1 MIHIYSVSNSQWDN
15 FLVCAPKRH
24 TENFLESK
32 RKIKSCEFSVKWA
45 YVPFGCTHIF
55 FLFHFYLA
63 PISSFSYPKTHALVR
78 LVSDDT
84 QSLNW
89 STMKFFYPFILKIL
103 VEFSIENSAVSPN
116 FFFTRLNMYI
126 MCLMCAYHVWFQNMV
141 FHYKSYCRVENV

>member
-1 MIHIYSVSNSQWDN
+1 MHRFIGEGITFYTDQVYNCDQDMINIYSVSNSHWDN

-24 TENFLESK
+24 TEKILESK
-32 RKIKSCEFSVKWA
+32 RKIKSREFSVKWA

-55 FLFHFYLA
+55 FHFYLA

-103 VEFSIENSAVSPN
+103 VEFSIEISAVSPI
-116 FFFTRLNMYI
+116 FFSLVKI
-126 MCLMCAYHVWFQNMV
+126 GI
-141 FHYKSYCRVENV
+141 KSQLSM

>member
-1 MIHIYSVSNSQWDN
+1 MLEGITFYTYQVYDCDQDMINIYSVSNSQWDN

-24 TENFLESK
+24 TEKFLESK
-32 RKIKSCEFSVKWA
+32 RKKKILGI
-45 YVPFGCTHIF
+45 FGQMSICAFWVHTHF

-63 PISSFSYPKTHALVR
+63 PISSFSYPETHALAR

-103 VEFSIENSAVSPN
+103 VEFSIEISAVSPI
-116 FFFTRLNMYI
+116 FFSL
-126 MCLMCAYHVWFQNMV
+126 V
-141 FHYKSYCRVENV
+141 KSGIKSQLSM